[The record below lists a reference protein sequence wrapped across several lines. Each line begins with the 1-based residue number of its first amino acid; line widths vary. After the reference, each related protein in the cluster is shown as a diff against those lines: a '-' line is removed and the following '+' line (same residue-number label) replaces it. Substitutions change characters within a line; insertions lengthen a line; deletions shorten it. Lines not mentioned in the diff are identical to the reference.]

1 MHSAQRPSLKAPA
14 SESERRGRV
23 LPPPSPLKPASC
35 TMMNTN
41 LPTDRAPTRVQ
52 ELTLSLP
59 GRAGTSS
66 SSGCRVE
73 IICPH
78 TLRCCYSRCR
88 SCGALR
94 QPRRLSLGSGSAA
107 FQRRQHRGRR
117 LAAAR
122 RGRVARQGTEAG
134 ARMEKAYKSVGVLGA
149 RVDLPRHQSS
159 GAARGNVMIW
169 CRTTSTRTWRS
180 RGPGP
185 SCQAAR
191 ACRPCATRGDQWPHD
206 RPASRHR
213 AALG

>member
-35 TMMNTN
+35 TMMNTT

-134 ARMEKAYKSVGVLGA
+134 ARIGEGVQECGGSGSSSRSASPSELWRGA
-149 RVDLPRHQSS
+149 GQCDDLVPHHLYSHMAKPR
-159 GAARGNVMIW
+159 
-169 CRTTSTRTWRS
+169 
-180 RGPGP
+180 PGP
-185 SCQAAR
+185 KLPSCKGMPPVR
-191 ACRPCATRGDQWPHD
+191 YKRRPM
-206 RPASRHR
+206 AS
-213 AALG
+213 